1 MNGSQETLF
10 TRLHPLK
17 RMLLSIVISAI
28 VFFAVPSHSLSTLMN
43 VMIVWI
49 SFALS
54 YTGISWIILLQR
66 NIDQIKKTAVQDDG
80 SDLFVF
86 IMILVASFG
95 SMFTVL
101 LLMVSNNYDN
111 KALFLVLSVSGMLI
125 SWFMIHTLFT
135 FHYAHLYY
143 NEHQKASLGLDFPG
157 DEKPDYIDFAYFSF
171 VIGCT
176 FQVSDV
182 EITSRHLRR
191 IVLLHGLLSFA
202 LNTFVVALTI
212 NLIAG
217 ARHS

>member
-1 MNGSQETLF
+1 
-10 TRLHPLK
+10 
-17 RMLLSIVISAI
+17 MLVSIIIAAI
-28 VFFAVPSHSLSTLMN
+28 VFFVIPSDSLSLLMN
-43 VMIVWI
+43 IMIIWI

-66 NIDQIKKTAVQDDG
+66 NIDQIKKTAVEDDG
-80 SDLFVF
+80 NDLFVF
-86 IMILVASFG
+86 IMILIAIFG

-101 LLMVSNNYDN
+101 LLMVSNNNDN
-111 KALFLVLSVSGMLI
+111 KVLFVVLSVSGMLI
-125 SWFMIHTLFT
+125 SWIMIHTLFT
-135 FHYAHLYY
+135 FHYAHIYY
-143 NEHQKASLGLDFPG
+143 NEHKKASLGLDFPG

-182 EITSRHLRR
+182 EITSKHLRR
-191 IVLLHGLLSFA
+191 VVLLHGLLSFA

-217 ARHS
+217 ARNL